1 MKDSVIL
8 GTGTSK
14 LLKSGNV
21 PNSFAEFRQALLNGT
36 LPVDITTDSA
46 GYSQVGTALNKANLL
61 SDQAAIDVWNNTNV
75 PSNPVLSDA
84 FQKLADRGSTLET
97 DVSAIQTLLGDT
109 AMSADMGTVSDSVL
123 LHNKEIAGQITNL
136 PTSNLDQFPN
146 YNIYGTY
153 WINLYETAIGGV
165 KPDTE
170 GQGILICKR
179 QSSAIYRQIFIGV
192 STTPVRLFRYY
203 TYSTGVWTDWSSWV
217 EDYSAITFTPRSGIT
232 SSLFARRYGRVVTIN
247 GFCRGVTFSGAN
259 VTTELGTIADYL
271 PVETVRSLCGI
282 ADQAY
287 NVGVLGYIGIDPST
301 GVLYAKASSALSNRA
316 VYFSLAYVWQ
326 NRT

>member
-61 SDQAAIDVWNNTNV
+61 SDQAAIDVWQNTNV

-97 DVSAIQTLLGDT
+97 NVSAIQTLLGDT
-109 AMSADMGTVSDSVL
+109 QLESDMGTVSDSVL
-123 LHNKEIAGQITNL
+123 LHNKEIAGQTTNL
-136 PTSNLDQFPN
+136 PTRNLDQFPN

-179 QSSAIYRQIFIGV
+179 QSSVLYRQIFIGV
-192 STTPVRLFRYY
+192 STTPVKLFRYY
-203 TYSTGVWTDWSSWV
+203 TYSTGVWTDWSRWV
-217 EDYSAITFTPRSGIT
+217 DDVETVSFTPESGVTNGFFIRK
-232 SSLFARRYGRVVTIN
+232 SGRIITIN
-247 GFCRGVTFSGAN
+247 GYCSGITFSGAN
-259 VTTELGTIADYL
+259 VATTLGRLNDYY
-271 PVETVRSLCGI
+271 PQNTVRALCAIG
-282 ADQAY
+282 ANAY
-287 NVGVLGYIGIDPST
+287 SVGTLGYIAIDPDGLVT
-301 GVLYAKASSALSNRA
+301 AKSSAAASSRN
-316 VYFSLAYVWQ
+316 VYFSIAYIWHT
-326 NRT
+326 RA